1 MNKTINSS
9 KWAFLNSSSQQI
21 IGFLFFGGMTYLLS
35 PEFFGVYAI
44 GLIFSEILCQLVRLG
59 LSANL
64 INRKKNVSVALNNA
78 FYSTLLIGILVS
90 VAFYYSAC
98 LLTSYFEISKYLLV
112 IQIMSI
118 IPLIFSLGSV
128 PDAQLQRKF
137 LYKKIAFA
145 TFLASLVSCL
155 IAVVVAF
162 TELSELAFA
171 FQKVIY
177 EFIML
182 IIIWNSIKWRPS
194 FLINTSILKEQ
205 LRVGIPLLVA
215 GLTNVAVNK
224 LKDIFIASVLG
235 PAALGLYRLAIKLQD
250 FVVKL
255 TLGPIT
261 AIAIP
266 SLARVKKSEFKGTLS
281 SFIKW
286 MAILSFPIF
295 GGLAITSTDLL
306 SVLFKDEWKDSA
318 LALQMLCILG
328 ALSIYIHMFKPIFS
342 VLERGGILVKLRVMH
357 FFILFALLYTTS
369 KYGVFY
375 IVLSEIIVTIIL
387 TSLGLL
393 LLSKALNENYFSL
406 ILSMRT
412 AVVSVSLMLF
422 SLFLVDLFVGN
433 YLTYNPFISLVL
445 FSLFG
450 LFTYA
455 LSMKFLFHEDY
466 VVILDYIRAS
476 KLVLMLKKQF

>member
-1 MNKTINSS
+1 MNKTVNSS

-64 INRKKNVSVALNNA
+64 INRKKNVSIALNNA

-90 VAFYYSAC
+90 VAFYYSAS
-98 LLTSYFEISKYLLV
+98 LISSYFEISEYLLV

-194 FLINTSILKEQ
+194 FLINTSILKDQ

-266 SLARVKKSEFKGTLS
+266 SLARVKKGRF
-281 SFIKW
+281 
-286 MAILSFPIF
+286 
-295 GGLAITSTDLL
+295 
-306 SVLFKDEWKDSA
+306 
-318 LALQMLCILG
+318 
-328 ALSIYIHMFKPIFS
+328 
-342 VLERGGILVKLRVMH
+342 
-357 FFILFALLYTTS
+357 
-369 KYGVFY
+369 
-375 IVLSEIIVTIIL
+375 
-387 TSLGLL
+387 
-393 LLSKALNENYFSL
+393 
-406 ILSMRT
+406 
-412 AVVSVSLMLF
+412 
-422 SLFLVDLFVGN
+422 
-433 YLTYNPFISLVL
+433 
-445 FSLFG
+445 
-450 LFTYA
+450 
-455 LSMKFLFHEDY
+455 
-466 VVILDYIRAS
+466 
-476 KLVLMLKKQF
+476 

>member
-1 MNKTINSS
+1 MNKTVNSS
-9 KWAFLNSSSQQI
+9 KWAFLNSSSQQL

-78 FYSTLLIGILVS
+78 FFSTLLIGILAS
-90 VAFYYSAC
+90 IAFYYSAS
-98 LLTSYFEISKYLLV
+98 LISSYFEISRYLLV
-112 IQIMSI
+112 LQIMSI

-162 TELSELAFA
+162 TEFSELAFA

-194 FLINTSILKEQ
+194 LVFNYSILKEQ
-205 LRVGIPLLVA
+205 LRIGIPLLVA

-224 LKDIFIASVLG
+224 LKDVFIASVLG
-235 PAALGLYRLAIKLQD
+235 PSVLGLYRLAIKLQD

-266 SLARVKKSEFKGTLS
+266 SLARVKKSDFKGTLS

-318 LALQMLCILG
+318 LALQMLCMLG
-328 ALSIYIHMFKPIFS
+328 ALSIYIHLFKPIFS
-342 VLERGGILVKLRVMH
+342 VLERGGILVKLRVIH
-357 FFILFALLYTTS
+357 FLILFALLYGTS
-369 KYGVFY
+369 KYGIFY
-375 IVLSEIIVTIIL
+375 IVLSEILVTIIL
-387 TSLGLL
+387 TFFGLL
-393 LLSKALNENYFSL
+393 LLSKALGENYFDL
-406 ILSMRT
+406 IFSIKSA
-412 AVVSVSLMLF
+412 AVSTSLMLF
-422 SLFLVDLFVGN
+422 VLFLVDCFLGN
-433 YLTYNPFISLVL
+433 YLSINSFVSLVL
-445 FSLFG
+445 FSLLGFFVYIISLKI
-450 LFTYA
+450 LFN
-455 LSMKFLFHEDY
+455 KDY
-466 VVILDYIRAS
+466 VVMLDYIKSS
-476 KLVLMLKKQF
+476 KLGFIIRR

>member
-1 MNKTINSS
+1 MNKTVNSS

-64 INRKKNVSVALNNA
+64 INRKKNVSIALNNA

-90 VAFYYSAC
+90 VAFYYSAS
-98 LLTSYFEISKYLLV
+98 LISSYFEISEYLLV

-162 TELSELAFA
+162 TELSGLAFA

-194 FLINTSILKEQ
+194 FLINTSILKDQ

-266 SLARVKKSEFKGTLS
+266 SLARVKKGDFKGTLS

-286 MAILSFPIF
+286 MAILSFPVF

-328 ALSIYIHMFKPIFS
+328 ALSIYIHMFKPVFS
-342 VLERGGILVKLRVMH
+342 VLERGGILVKLRVIH
-357 FFILFALLYTTS
+357 FFILIALLYSTS
-369 KYGVFY
+369 KYGIFY
-375 IVLSEIIVTIIL
+375 IVLSEILVTIIL
-387 TSLGLL
+387 TFLGLL
-393 LLSKALNENYFSL
+393 LLSKALNENYFDLIFSIKSAAISTGLMLFVLFFINYFADNYLMINPLISL
-406 ILSMRT
+406 IL
-412 AVVSVSLMLF
+412 F
-422 SLFLVDLFVGN
+422 SLL
-433 YLTYNPFISLVL
+433 
-445 FSLFG
+445 G
-450 LFTYA
+450 LFIYA
-455 LSMKFLFHEDY
+455 LSMKVFFDRDFA
-466 VVILDYIRAS
+466 VIVNYIRSS
-476 KLVLMLKKQF
+476 KLGFIFKKFF

>member
-1 MNKTINSS
+1 MNKTVNSS
-9 KWAFLNSSSQQI
+9 KWAFLNSSSQQL

-78 FYSTLLIGILVS
+78 FFSTLLIGILAS
-90 VAFYYSAC
+90 IAFYYSAS
-98 LLTSYFEISKYLLV
+98 LISSYFEISRYLLV
-112 IQIMSI
+112 LQIMSI

-162 TELSELAFA
+162 TEFSELAFA

-194 FLINTSILKEQ
+194 LVFNYSILKEQ

-235 PAALGLYRLAIKLQD
+235 PSVLGLYRLAIKLQD

-266 SLARVKKSEFKGTLS
+266 SLARVKKSDFKGTLS

-318 LALQMLCILG
+318 LALQMLCMLG
-328 ALSIYIHMFKPIFS
+328 ALSIYIHLFKPIFS
-342 VLERGGILVKLRVMH
+342 VLERGGILVKLRVIH
-357 FFILFALLYTTS
+357 FLILFVLLYATS
-369 KYGVFY
+369 KYGIFY
-375 IVLSEIIVTIIL
+375 IVLSEILVTIIL
-387 TSLGLL
+387 TFFGLF
-393 LLSKALNENYFSL
+393 LLSKALDENYFDL
-406 ILSMRT
+406 IFSIKSA
-412 AVVSVSLMLF
+412 AVSTSLMLF
-422 SLFLVDLFVGN
+422 VLFLVDCFLGN
-433 YLTYNPFISLVL
+433 YLSINSFVSLVL
-445 FSLFG
+445 FSLLGFFVYIISLKI
-450 LFTYA
+450 LFN
-455 LSMKFLFHEDY
+455 KDY
-466 VVILDYIRAS
+466 VVMLDYIKSS
-476 KLVLMLKKQF
+476 KLGFIIRR